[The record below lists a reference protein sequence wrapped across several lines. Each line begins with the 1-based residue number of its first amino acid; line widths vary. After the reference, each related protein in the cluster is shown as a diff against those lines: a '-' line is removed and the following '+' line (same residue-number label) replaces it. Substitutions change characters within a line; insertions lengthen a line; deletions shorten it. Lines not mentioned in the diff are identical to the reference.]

1 MEAMRTPLNVLNAS
15 KTPEKS
21 GISSLISNPI
31 LDNFFVAVLKTFLAS
46 EATGTSF
53 KYSLTEIDIGFK
65 SFFRYSIKLADLL

>member
-1 MEAMRTPLNVLNAS
+1 MRTPLNVLNAS

-31 LDNFFVAVLKTFLAS
+31 LDNFFVAVLKTTLTL

-53 KYSLTEIDIGFK
+53 KSSLTEIDFGFK